1 VWCKG
6 HEYFHLIPL
15 NSKVYAILENSPD
28 MGLEIENTH
37 DFKIAFTCDKKK
49 FFYTRFNENTIKPKS
64 SELRILMG
72 LEKGEHPSP
81 PQKTIEQTASSPF
94 LDKIK
99 SALEE
104 KSKKLYQQNIE

>member
-1 VWCKG
+1 
-6 HEYFHLIPL
+6 
-15 NSKVYAILENSPD
+15 
-28 MGLEIENTH
+28 
-37 DFKIAFTCDKKK
+37 
-49 FFYTRFNENTIKPKS
+49 
-64 SELRILMG
+64 MG